1 MTTEIKN
8 IPNFSNEEIVQ
19 IPSNLNT
26 TKTEEVVE
34 KVVTPVITE
43 DRLSGLEEA
52 LVNTSTDVSTLTT
65 ELEQL
70 KANFASMT
78 SFTSAKV
85 EELNNEIKSLKD
97 SLEQYR
103 NVIEEQNKEIS
114 SLKEKITS
122 LENQPKQSSN
132 VTESCSFVST
142 FKDPTNNQKTR
153 FKIL

>member
-19 IPSNLNT
+19 NPSNLNT
-26 TKTEEVVE
+26 TKTE
-34 KVVTPVITE
+34 VVTPVITE

-70 KANFASMT
+70 KANFTSMT
-78 SFTSAKV
+78 TFTSAKV

-97 SLEQYR
+97 SLEQYK

-122 LENQPKQSSN
+122 LENQPKQSN
-132 VTESCSFVST
+132 NATESCSFVST
-142 FKDPTNNQKTR
+142 FKDPTTNQKNR

>member
-19 IPSNLNT
+19 NPSNLNT
-26 TKTEEVVE
+26 TKTE
-34 KVVTPVITE
+34 VVTPVITE

-70 KANFASMT
+70 KANFGSMT

-97 SLEQYR
+97 SLEQYK

-114 SLKEKITS
+114 SLKEKISS
-122 LENQPKQSSN
+122 LENTPKQSSN
-132 VTESCSFVST
+132 TTESCSFVST
-142 FKDPTNNQKTR
+142 FKDPTTNQKNR

>member
-19 IPSNLNT
+19 NPSNLNT
-26 TKTEEVVE
+26 TKTE
-34 KVVTPVITE
+34 VVTPVVTE

-97 SLEQYR
+97 SLEQYK

-114 SLKEKITS
+114 SLKEKISS
-122 LENQPKQSSN
+122 LENSPKQSSN
-132 VTESCSFVST
+132 STESCSFVST
-142 FKDPTNNQKTR
+142 FKDPTTNQKNR

>member
-19 IPSNLNT
+19 NPSNLNT
-26 TKTEEVVE
+26 TKTE
-34 KVVTPVITE
+34 VVTPVITE

-97 SLEQYR
+97 SLEQYK

-114 SLKEKITS
+114 SLKEKIAS
-122 LENQPKQSSN
+122 LENSPKQSSN
-132 VTESCSFVST
+132 STESCSFVST
-142 FKDPTNNQKTR
+142 FKDPTTNQKNR

>member
-19 IPSNLNT
+19 NPSNLNT
-26 TKTEEVVE
+26 TKTE
-34 KVVTPVITE
+34 VVTPVITE

-52 LVNTSTDVSTLTT
+52 LVNTSSDVSTLTT

-85 EELNNEIKSLKD
+85 EELNSEIKSLKD
-97 SLEQYR
+97 SLEQYK

-114 SLKEKITS
+114 SLKEKISS
-122 LENQPKQSSN
+122 LENSPKQSSN
-132 VTESCSFVST
+132 STESCSFVST
-142 FKDPTNNQKTR
+142 FKDPTTNQKNR

>member
-19 IPSNLNT
+19 NPSNLNT
-26 TKTEEVVE
+26 TKTE
-34 KVVTPVITE
+34 VVTPVITE

-97 SLEQYR
+97 SLEQYK
-103 NVIEEQNKEIS
+103 NVIEEQNNEIS
-114 SLKEKITS
+114 SLKEKIAS
-122 LENQPKQSSN
+122 LENSPKQSSN
-132 VTESCSFVST
+132 STESCSFVST
-142 FKDPTNNQKTR
+142 FKDPTTNQKNR

>member
-19 IPSNLNT
+19 NPSNLNT
-26 TKTEEVVE
+26 TKTE
-34 KVVTPVITE
+34 VVTPVITE

-52 LVNTSTDVSTLTT
+52 LLNTSTDVSTLTT

-97 SLEQYR
+97 SLEQYK

-122 LENQPKQSSN
+122 LENTPKQSSN
-132 VTESCSFVST
+132 TTESCSFVST
-142 FKDPTNNQKTR
+142 FKDPTNNQKNR

>member
-19 IPSNLNT
+19 NPSNLNT
-26 TKTEEVVE
+26 TKTE
-34 KVVTPVITE
+34 VVTPVVTE

-97 SLEQYR
+97 SLEQYK
-103 NVIEEQNKEIS
+103 NVIEEQNK
-114 SLKEKITS
+114 
-122 LENQPKQSSN
+122 
-132 VTESCSFVST
+132 
-142 FKDPTNNQKTR
+142 
-153 FKIL
+153 

>member
-19 IPSNLNT
+19 NPSNLNT
-26 TKTEEVVE
+26 TKTE
-34 KVVTPVITE
+34 VVTPVITE

-52 LVNTSTDVSTLTT
+52 LLNTSTDVSTLTT

-70 KANFASMT
+70 KANFGSMT

-97 SLEQYR
+97 SLEQYK

-122 LENQPKQSSN
+122 LENSPKQSSN
-132 VTESCSFVST
+132 STESCSFVST
-142 FKDPTNNQKTR
+142 FKDPTTNQKKR

>member
-19 IPSNLNT
+19 NPSNLNT
-26 TKTEEVVE
+26 TKTE
-34 KVVTPVITE
+34 VVTPVVTE

-97 SLEQYR
+97 SLEQYK

-114 SLKEKITS
+114 SLKEKIAS
-122 LENQPKQSSN
+122 LENSPKQSSN
-132 VTESCSFVST
+132 STESCSFVST
-142 FKDPTNNQKTR
+142 FKDPTTNQKNR

>member
-19 IPSNLNT
+19 NPSNLNT
-26 TKTEEVVE
+26 TKTE
-34 KVVTPVITE
+34 VVTPVVTE

-97 SLEQYR
+97 SLEQYK

-114 SLKEKITS
+114 SLKEKIAS
-122 LENQPKQSSN
+122 LENSPKQSSN
-132 VTESCSFVST
+132 STESCSFVST
-142 FKDPTNNQKTR
+142 FKDPTNNQKNR

>member
-19 IPSNLNT
+19 NPSNLNT
-26 TKTEEVVE
+26 TKTE
-34 KVVTPVITE
+34 VVTPVVTE

-52 LVNTSTDVSTLTT
+52 LVNTSTDVSTLRT

-97 SLEQYR
+97 SLEQYK

-114 SLKEKITS
+114 SLKEKIAS
-122 LENQPKQSSN
+122 LKNSPKQSSN
-132 VTESCSFVST
+132 STESCSFVST
-142 FKDPTNNQKTR
+142 FKDPTNNQKNR

>member
-19 IPSNLNT
+19 NPSNLNT
-26 TKTEEVVE
+26 TKTE
-34 KVVTPVITE
+34 VVTPVITE

-97 SLEQYR
+97 SLEQYK

-114 SLKEKITS
+114 SLKEKISS
-122 LENQPKQSSN
+122 LENSPKQSSN
-132 VTESCSFVST
+132 STESCSFVST
-142 FKDPTNNQKTR
+142 FKDPTTNQKNR

>member
-19 IPSNLNT
+19 NPSNLNT
-26 TKTEEVVE
+26 TKTE
-34 KVVTPVITE
+34 VVTPVVTE

-70 KANFASMT
+70 KTNFASMT

-97 SLEQYR
+97 SLEQYK

-114 SLKEKITS
+114 SLKEKISS
-122 LENQPKQSSN
+122 LENSPKQSSN
-132 VTESCSFVST
+132 STESCSFVST
-142 FKDPTNNQKTR
+142 FKDPTTNQKNR